1 MMEQQGRIEVRRD
14 NDFALDRRGDSS
26 RLLST
31 HCRRWALPSKIAGM
45 MRTVP
50 VPVVRTIAAIGVAL
64 WVVPAIEAFFVNLIG
79 LLRWTSPYA
88 YVAWAVLVGGL
99 LVNLTLLA
107 RAKTLSPLA
116 VIMLLLVS
124 LSFSV
129 LVVSLI
135 ASVAMTY

>member
-1 MMEQQGRIEVRRD
+1 
-14 NDFALDRRGDSS
+14 
-26 RLLST
+26 
-31 HCRRWALPSKIAGM
+31 M

-107 RAKTLSPLA
+107 RAKTLAPLA
-116 VIMLLLVS
+116 VFMLLLVS